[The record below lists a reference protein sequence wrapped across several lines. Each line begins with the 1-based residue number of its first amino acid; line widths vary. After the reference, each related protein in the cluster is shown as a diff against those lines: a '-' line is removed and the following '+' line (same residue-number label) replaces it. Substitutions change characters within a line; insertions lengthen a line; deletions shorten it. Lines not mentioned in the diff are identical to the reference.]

1 MSAPGQ
7 AEPAEPSPGAESV
20 ESTTP
25 APQTEA
31 PPGLDKLYER
41 MEQMAA
47 GQRQMLDTLTEV
59 FTPPSEEEGDPNAL
73 PGEFYDETGGLT
85 DDGQQVAALQ
95 EFVDRRVQATIGP
108 QEAQR
113 LVRDRDEQYELLKET
128 HPELADDQ
136 VAQPILNACIR
147 WAHENGVPELVDTP
161 GFVDLVERAFIAQQY
176 EAQRREAESQRPN
189 SVVLESAQ
197 GAGRAQT
204 APEEIDWEKRVIEA
218 AQKDGPRI

>member
-7 AEPAEPSPGAESV
+7 AEAPEPSPVAESA
-20 ESTTP
+20 ESTTTTAPP
-25 APQTEA
+25 AEA

-47 GQRQMLDTLTEV
+47 DQRQLLTAI
-59 FTPPSEEEGDPNAL
+59 TPPEVEEDPNAL
-73 PGEFYDETGGLT
+73 PGEFYDETGDLT

-108 QEAQR
+108 REAQR
-113 LVRDRDEQYELLKET
+113 MIDQRDEQYELLKDT
-128 HPELADDQ
+128 YPEMADEK
-136 VAQPILNACIR
+136 VAQPILNACIA
-147 WAHENGVPELVDTP
+147 WAHQNGVPELVDTP

-176 EAQRREAESQRPN
+176 ETQRREAESQRPN
-189 SVVLESAQ
+189 HVVLESAQ